1 MKNLAVCLCAFLAG
15 GAWAQ
20 GRFRTPVNEVGVN
33 TPNSPNVNEY
43 HPALTGDQLDIW
55 WTSDRPGGA
64 GAYDIWHASRPTIA
78 APWGAAQ
85 NETVLNTANQEQYI
99 TVSNDGTEIYI
110 STNRTGGLGAYDLW
124 RATRANRTS
133 PWNAPVHV
141 PELNSTAQDEDPAL
155 VGGDTL
161 EIFFTSARAGT
172 LGTGD
177 LWRSTRPN
185 LGSPWTA
192 PVRVAELAT
201 TAYDHSAA
209 PSDDGLT
216 LFFASLGLGGL
227 GSSDFFVTRR
237 PDRNSPFVAGVNV
250 TECNTIQWEFNPDL
264 ASDEFSFYISTY
276 PGGVPGGDV
285 LRADSILPRTVSS
298 GPARVGLPW
307 SVWCRRD
314 PNVDVGGLALST
326 SSIPGGL
333 PVPGVQGLLYLGFPL
348 VVLTLGVCDAN
359 GQVAVA
365 FPAIPNAPGV
375 QVFFQSFAQDPMGT
389 VYLGNLLTV
398 TIVP

>member
-1 MKNLAVCLCAFLAG
+1 MKTLSVCLCAFLAT

-20 GRFRTPVNEVGVN
+20 GRFRTPVTVPGINL
-33 TPNSPNVNEY
+33 PPIVNEY

-55 WTSDRPGGA
+55 WTSDRTGGL
-64 GAYDIWHASRPTIA
+64 GGYDIWHASRPTIA
-78 APWGAAQ
+78 AAWGPAQ
-85 NETVLNTANQEQYI
+85 NETVLNTNLQEQYI
-99 TVSNDGTEIYI
+99 SVSNDGTEIYI
-110 STNRTGGLGAYDLW
+110 STNRPGGLGAYDLW
-124 RATRANRTS
+124 KATRANRTS
-133 PWNAPVHV
+133 AWNPPVHV

-177 LWRSTRPN
+177 LWRSTRPDRM
-185 LGSPWTA
+185 SAWTT

-201 TAYDHSAA
+201 AQYDHSAA

-227 GSSDFFVTRR
+227 GSSDFFVARR
-237 PDRNSPFVAGVNV
+237 PDRNSPFGAGVNV
-250 TECNTIQWEFNPDL
+250 TECNTVNWEFNPDL
-264 ASDEFSFYISTY
+264 TSDEFSFYISTY
-276 PGGVPGGDV
+276 PSGTASGADI

-314 PNVDVGGLALST
+314 PGVDVGGLALST
-326 SSIPGGL
+326 SSIPGGVA
-333 PVPGVQGLLYLGFPL
+333 VPGVQGLLYLGFPIA
-348 VVLTLGVCDAN
+348 VLTLGVCDAN
-359 GQVAVA
+359 GQVAFALAAV
-365 FPAIPNAPGV
+365 PNAPGA

-389 VYLGNLLTV
+389 VYLGSLLTV